1 MVQHF
6 CPICHKGPIPTL
18 QGLRS
23 HTSQQPSCHKAAHE
37 IAKNRAPNVLTET
50 SDEDQDDEHPT
61 APTSDHWQDDDN
73 GVLGDEDDTVH
84 AEFDP
89 PRAERSPPSSPVNE
103 PLSKW
108 VQVEE
113 VEDEDQGNAGKQ
125 WVEDFPAPVG
135 LPLRTGEETFFERIR
150 REQQANNKEPYAPYT
165 DVDEWRLAHW
175 LASNIGQNQTDTFL
189 KLPIVHLWPGT
200 LPRTN

>member
-1 MVQHF
+1 M
-6 CPICHKGPIPTL
+6 
-18 QGLRS
+18 
-23 HTSQQPSCHKAAHE
+23 
-37 IAKNRAPNVLTET
+37 
-50 SDEDQDDEHPT
+50 
-61 APTSDHWQDDDN
+61 
-73 GVLGDEDDTVH
+73 
-84 AEFDP
+84 
-89 PRAERSPPSSPVNE
+89 
-103 PLSKW
+103 
-108 VQVEE
+108 QVEE

-189 KLPIVHLWPGT
+189 KLPIVHL
-200 LPRTN
+200 